1 MDRQAS
7 MSTESITDMRGPAD
21 RWMSCGHPWPEHTAW
36 NPKFCVVAD
45 GQMLLLDQEEV
56 HPLLLQER
64 RADTCKVRLLRRT
77 ISVPVESQFPVFHSQ
92 LSTESGESLGFVFP
106 SEP

>member
-7 MSTESITDMRGPAD
+7 MSTESITDLRGPAEC
-21 RWMSCGHPWPEHTAW
+21 WMSYGHTCPEHTIW

-45 GQMLLLDQEEV
+45 GQMLILDQEEV
-56 HPLLLQER
+56 HPFLLQER

-77 ISVPVESQFPVFHSQ
+77 ISVPVESQFPIFHTQ
-92 LSTESGESLGFVFP
+92 MSTESGES
-106 SEP
+106 